1 MQKTMRQ
8 ATDKVLAVLIALAVA
23 LSMTVPQAALA
34 AESEAES
41 TTWAY
46 EGITLNLEACGIG
59 SVYYTSNYFD
69 ESGIASLVGTGY
81 YTEAQLT
88 AIVSAACTGATGYVE
103 APADATIGV
112 SVYGSSTIYWYDAT
126 AAAAITS
133 HTDALVLDATT
144 GTLTSTVATTLD
156 STSTSSTWAYAGIT
170 LDSEALGIGSVYYS
184 SAFFADETLLAHLVN
199 TGYYT
204 AESAAAIVS
213 AADTS
218 ATGYVE
224 APADAVVGISAYG
237 ASDIFWYDAD
247 GAEAIVSTSDALVL
261 DAATGTVSSTVA
273 TSSSS
278 STATAY
284 SPTVT
289 VSTATV
295 KLAKTSYTYNGKAK
309 KPAVKS
315 VTLADGTTV
324 PASCYTVSYKG
335 NKAIGTAKAVI
346 TFKNGYEG
354 SVTKSFTIKP
364 ATTKVKSAKST
375 SAGKLT
381 VKMAKKSG
389 GVKYQV
395 RYKAKGAKKWKT
407 VTVKGTTA
415 KIKKLKS
422 GKKYQV
428 QVRTYKK
435 VSGKTYTSAW
445 SKTTTVKVK

>member
-1 MQKTMRQ
+1 MQETMKQ

-34 AESEAES
+34 AESEAKS

-46 EGITLNLEACGIG
+46 EGIALNLEACGIG

-69 ESGIASLVGTGY
+69 EAGIASLAGTGY
-81 YTEAQLT
+81 YTAEQLE
-88 AIVSAACTGATGYVE
+88 AIVSGASASATGYVE
-103 APADATIGV
+103 APADAAIGL
-112 SVYGSSTIYWYDAT
+112 SVYGTSTIYWYDAT

-133 HTDALVLDATT
+133 HTDALVLDAAT
-144 GTLTSTVATTLD
+144 GTLSSTVATTLASE
-156 STSTSSTWAYAGIT
+156 STETTWAYAGIT

-213 AADTS
+213 AASTS
-218 ATGYVE
+218 AAGYVE

-247 GAEAIVSTSDALVL
+247 GAAAIVSTSDALAL
-261 DAATGTVSSTVA
+261 DAATGTMSSTVA
-273 TSSSS
+273 SAYTS
-278 STATAY
+278 TEATG
-284 SPTVT
+284 TVT
-289 VSTATV
+289 VSKATV

-324 PASCYTVSYKG
+324 PASCYTVSYKS

-364 ATTKVKSAKST
+364 AATKVKSAKST

-381 VKMAKKSG
+381 VKVAKKSG

-395 RYKAKGAKKWKT
+395 RYKAKDAKKYTT

-415 KIKKLKS
+415 KLAKLKS

-435 VSGKTYTSAW
+435 VSGKAYTSSW

>member
-1 MQKTMRQ
+1 MQETMRQ
-8 ATDKVLAVLIALAVA
+8 ATDKALAVLIALAVA

-69 ESGIASLVGTGY
+69 EAGVASLVGTGY
-81 YTEAQLT
+81 YTAEQLE
-88 AIVSAACTGATGYVE
+88 AIVSGASAIATGYVE
-103 APADATIGV
+103 APADAAIGV
-112 SVYGSSTIYWYDAT
+112 SVYGTSTIYWYDAT

-170 LDSEALGIGSVYYS
+170 LDSEALGIGTVYYS

-213 AADTS
+213 AASTS
-218 ATGYVE
+218 AAGYVE

-237 ASDIFWYDAD
+237 ASDIFWYDAT

-261 DAATGTVSSTVA
+261 DATTGTVSSTVA
-273 TSSSS
+273 SAYTS
-278 STATAY
+278 TEATG
-284 SPTVT
+284 TVT

-295 KLAKTSYTYNGKAK
+295 KLVRTSYTYNGKAK

-324 PASCYTVSYKG
+324 PASCYTVSYKS

-375 SAGKLT
+375 SAGRLA
-381 VKMAKKSG
+381 VKVAKKSG

-435 VSGKTYTSAW
+435 VSGKAYTSAW
-445 SKTTTVKVK
+445 SKAKTVKVK